1 MAHDMVVYLLDNL
14 TLMNYQRYL
23 FVMIHGRWFYWTDH
37 KKMMEEIENTVYP
50 ELDPNSK
57 FIH

>member
-1 MAHDMVVYLLDNL
+1 MTYERFLFIEVFG
-14 TLMNYQRYL
+14 RY
-23 FVMIHGRWFYWTDH
+23 WYWKDH
-37 KKMMEEIENTVYP
+37 KKMMEEIENTIYP